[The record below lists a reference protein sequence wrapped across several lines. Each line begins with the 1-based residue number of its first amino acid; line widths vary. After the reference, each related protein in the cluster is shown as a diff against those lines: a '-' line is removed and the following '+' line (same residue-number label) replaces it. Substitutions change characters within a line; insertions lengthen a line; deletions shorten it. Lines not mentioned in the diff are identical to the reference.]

1 MPTPRPD
8 SRPTRSIPGSRSR
21 SPAIVGLMAVAAAL
35 LLAAAPSAGAAKTV
49 HITGKAYRF
58 NQMST
63 YLAGAPIRVRE
74 YPDINAP
81 TDANGDY
88 DLEVPAD
95 ANVTPY
101 IDPGDDYNEI
111 DLQTFHTRGKDI
123 RNANFQTPHD
133 LEYGLLAAL
142 LGLEI
147 GPDGRPSECVI
158 VTTVSARN
166 VRGVPYEVFLA
177 RTPHGVA
184 GATAGTFPALPGPIY
199 FNDSVIPD
207 PTETQ
212 SSGDGGIIWDV
223 VPPGAYRVVA
233 EHPTTRFASFL
244 ATCAAGRVVNANP
257 PWGAYELAAG
267 EKPLRAG
274 IVAAPEPGVT
284 VVRKGRRKRQIVIRV
299 EAAEMLSAAV
309 VLRKARERVAARR
322 GLEIGVGRSRIRL
335 PLKRQLRRGRAMV
348 EVSLTDASAATV
360 TSKHRIKLPSR
371 RP

>member
-1 MPTPRPD
+1 MPIPTPD
-8 SRPTRSIPGSRSR
+8 SRPIR
-21 SPAIVGLMAVAAAL
+21 AAVTAAL
-35 LLAAAPSAGAAKTV
+35 LAVVALLAAAAPAGAAGTV

-63 YLAGAPIRVRE
+63 YIEGATIRVRE
-74 YPDINAP
+74 YPNITAT

-88 DLEVPAD
+88 DLEVPRD

-101 IDPGDDYNEI
+101 IDPGGDYNEI

-142 LGLEI
+142 LGIEI

-166 VRGVPYEVFLA
+166 VRGVPYEVFHE

-184 GATAGTFPALPGPIY
+184 GATARTFPALPGPTY

-207 PTETQ
+207 PSETE

-223 VPPGAYRVVA
+223 VPPGTYRVVA
-233 EHPTTRFASFL
+233 EHPTTGFASFL
-244 ATCAAGRVVNANP
+244 ASCAPGRVVNANP
-257 PWGAYELAAG
+257 PWGAYELGAG

-274 IVAAPEPGVT
+274 IVAAPEPR
-284 VVRKGRRKRQIVIRV
+284 VRAVRQGRRKRQVVIRV
-299 EAAEMLSAAV
+299 QAAEVLSAGV
-309 VLRKARERVAARR
+309 FIRKARERVVRKR
-322 GLEIGVGRSRIRL
+322 GEEIAVGGDKIKLPVPRGVG
-335 PLKRQLRRGRAMV
+335 RGRAMV
-348 EVSLTDASAATV
+348 EVALTDAGAGRV
-360 TSKHRIKLPSR
+360 ISKHRIKLPSR
-371 RP
+371 RA